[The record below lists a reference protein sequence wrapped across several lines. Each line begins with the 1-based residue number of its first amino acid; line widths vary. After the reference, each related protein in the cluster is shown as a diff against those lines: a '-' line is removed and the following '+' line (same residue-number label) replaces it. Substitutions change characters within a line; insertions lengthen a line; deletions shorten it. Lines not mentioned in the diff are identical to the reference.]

1 MRQGLVRG
9 GEGAGIGLETG
20 VAATSD
26 SSTCDRLSRAWTI
39 KRSMHDAFARAT
51 MPPGNKE
58 RSCAMHAPATS
69 NDATHAERPHVL
81 VVDDDPE
88 IGVLLSRYLGSHGLR
103 VSVAADG
110 AQLRATMRDNA
121 IDLMLLDL
129 GLPDEDGLTLMRD
142 LRLHW
147 QGPVIIISGRGESV
161 ERVVGLELGADDYVT
176 KPFDLRELLARVRSV
191 LRRAQSPST
200 ATPAA
205 PHGFEFDG
213 RRLDV
218 SMRRLANSHDDDVP
232 LTTGEFDLLLALL
245 QRPHQVL
252 TRDQLMDA
260 VHGRQAGPF
269 DRAIDVQIG
278 RLRRK
283 LEVDPANPQ
292 LIKSVRGAGY
302 LFAAVVTPF

>member
-1 MRQGLVRG
+1 
-9 GEGAGIGLETG
+9 
-20 VAATSD
+20 
-26 SSTCDRLSRAWTI
+26 
-39 KRSMHDAFARAT
+39 
-51 MPPGNKE
+51 
-58 RSCAMHAPATS
+58 MHAPATS
-69 NDATHAERPHVL
+69 NDAANAERPHVL

-110 AQLRATMRDNA
+110 AQLRETMRGNA

-142 LRLHW
+142 LRVHW
-147 QGPVIIISGRGESV
+147 QGPVIIVSGRGESV
-161 ERVVGLELGADDYVT
+161 ERIVGLELGADDYVT
-176 KPFDLRELLARVRSV
+176 KPFDLRELLARIRSV
-191 LRRAQSPST
+191 LRRAQSP
-200 ATPAA
+200 ATPTPPA
-205 PHGFEFDG
+205 PHGFEFEG

-232 LTTGEFDLLLALL
+232 LTTGEFDLLLVLL

-252 TRDQLMDA
+252 SRDQLMDA

-302 LFAAVVTPF
+302 LFAAVVKPY